1 MPFNF
6 IAQVTLSSNASEIAF
21 TSIPATYTD
30 LLIKLSSKTNLNG
43 DVDGISFDFNGT
55 AVFASNL
62 GAQRQNSY
70 GAGASAE
77 RNNYNGTVSPG
88 NGSGMSN
95 IFGDAEIYIPSY
107 ARATGAKTLLS
118 DSSTSKTS
126 ATYVFQSNQEITSS
140 TTGAINAITIKY
152 FDSGGTQFLSGTT
165 AYLYGIK
172 NS

>member
-1 MPFNF
+1 MSYNY

-30 LLIKLSSKTNLNG
+30 LLIKLSGKTNING
-43 DVDGISFDFNGT
+43 DVDGVSFDLNGT
-55 AVFASNL
+55 QVSASNN

-70 GAGASAE
+70 GSGAGAE
-77 RNNYNGTVSPG
+77 RNNYNGTAIPG
-88 NGSGMSN
+88 NGTGLSN

-107 ARATGAKTLLS
+107 ARATGIKTLLS

-126 ATYVFQSNQEITSS
+126 ATYVFQSNQEISSS
-140 TTGAINAITIKY
+140 TSAAINAITIKY
-152 FDSGGTQFLSGTT
+152 FDSGGSQFLSGTT